1 MIQPAG
7 HRVLISVDKIEEMD
21 PVFISAKKAGLV
33 MPDHEDSQRRQ
44 SGLDRGTV
52 VAIGPT
58 AFKAFGDVDW
68 CAVGDFVAFAKYAGK
83 IIEDKGQKYLVLN
96 DEDVIA
102 VFKE

>member
-7 HRVLISVDKIEEMD
+7 HRVLVKVEKIEEMD
-21 PVFISAKKAGLV
+21 QVFQSAKKAGIV
-33 MPDHEDSQRRQ
+33 IADTEESQRRQ

-83 IIEDKGQKYLVLN
+83 IIEDQGSKFLVLN